1 MEKELKNTSVKNLI
15 EKYKGLIDFCNKHL
29 KIFKNDYDMQ
39 MKLIIQ
45 KTDYEIFIDDLIAL
59 GAELELKNNE

>member
-1 MEKELKNTSVKNLI
+1 MQKKSIKNLI
-15 EKYKGLIDFCNKHL
+15 EKYKGLIDFSNKHL

-59 GAELELKNNE
+59 DAELELKK